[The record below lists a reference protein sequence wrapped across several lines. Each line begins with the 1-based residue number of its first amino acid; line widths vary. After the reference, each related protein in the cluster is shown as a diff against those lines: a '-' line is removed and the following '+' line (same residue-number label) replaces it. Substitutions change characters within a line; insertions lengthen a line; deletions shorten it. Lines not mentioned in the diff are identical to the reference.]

1 VPVAQMALKIFELK
15 EYFATGIT
23 RAHQLA
29 LQIANR
35 KKEVTLERKN
45 IPQSFYGVRK
55 LIMNELVNNSKC
67 LKAVVSGSSN
77 KNWT

>member
-1 VPVAQMALKIFELK
+1 MALKIFELK
-15 EYFATGIT
+15 EYFATGI

-45 IPQSFYGVRK
+45 IPQPFYGVRK
-55 LIMNELVNNSKC
+55 LIINELVNNSNC